1 MHVLGTPPA
10 FVLSQ
15 DQTLHVLK
23 RAWKHTNGPEGLS
36 RLRST
41 HKNAWFPTLRS
52 VRVRNFTLFPRLTH
66 GKWHPCF
73 EAHTSLTPSCQKAPA
88 RTRLGHVS
96 RGIVILWTSS
106 EPVKQPAVHLSK
118 RSTLQFGQ
126 PRVYPPHKSCA
137 TPFRALVEN
146 GSTRSYVIGRT
157 GLATGVVR
165 ALLTLHAHHM
175 NPHSSKGVP

>member
-1 MHVLGTPPA
+1 MLGTPPA

-23 RAWKHTNGPEGLS
+23 RAWKHTNDPEGLS

-88 RTRLGHVS
+88 RTQLGHVS
-96 RGIVILWTSS
+96 RGIVILLTSS
-106 EPVKQPAVHLSK
+106 EPVKQPALQLFR
-118 RSTLQFGQ
+118 RSTLWFGQ
-126 PRVYPPHKSCA
+126 PRLYPPLKSCA
-137 TPFRALVEN
+137 TPAEPWSKADSLTRLPGANVLDRRPLSAHFRLCM
-146 GSTRSYVIGRT
+146 
-157 GLATGVVR
+157 
-165 ALLTLHAHHM
+165 LTA
-175 NPHSSKGVP
+175 

>member
-23 RAWKHTNGPEGLS
+23 RAWKHTNGPEGSS

-88 RTRLGHVS
+88 RTRLRHVS
-96 RGIVILWTSS
+96 RGIVILVTSS
-106 EPVKQPAVHLSK
+106 EPVKQPALQLLR
-118 RSTLQFGQ
+118 RSTLRFGQ
-126 PRVYPPHKSCA
+126 PRLYPPPKSCA
-137 TPFRALVEN
+137 TPFRTLVEN
-146 GSTRSYVIGRT
+146 GPTRSYVGGKT

-165 ALLTLHAHHM
+165 ALPTLHAHRVG
-175 NPHSSKGVP
+175 PQFSKGVL